1 MKVSLI
7 VPVLFLAAC
16 MTVPVGPVQAG
27 EGGTSPPAVPPP
39 APPPPPCQDDIHHAF
54 DFWLGNWDVYDPAGN
69 LAGTNSITS
78 EESGCLLI
86 EHWTNTGGGTGQS
99 YNFYD
104 PGTGQWR
111 QLWVSAGSVIDYSG
125 GLTESGSMRL
135 EGEIRYQGTGA
146 VAPFTGEWTLNEDG
160 SVTQH
165 FRQQAT
171 DTGEWSDWFVGRYVK
186 QTEE

>member
-7 VPVLFLAAC
+7 VPLLFTAAC
-16 MTVPVGPVQAG
+16 M
-27 EGGTSPPAVPPP
+27 AVPAGSVEAGQGSASQTVATPP
-39 APPPPPCQDDIHHAF
+39 APPPPPCQDEIYHAF

-69 LAGTNSITS
+69 LVGTNSITS
-78 EESGCLLI
+78 AESGCLLI

-111 QLWVSAGSVIDYSG
+111 QLWVSAGSIIDYSG
-125 GLTESGSMRL
+125 GLTEEGVMRL
-135 EGEIRYQGTGA
+135 EGEIHAQGTGA
-146 VAPFTGEWTLNEDG
+146 VAPFTGEWTPNDDG

-165 FRQQAT
+165 FRQQST
-171 DTGEWSDWFVGRYVK
+171 DTGEWSDSFVGRYVK
-186 QTEE
+186 QAKE